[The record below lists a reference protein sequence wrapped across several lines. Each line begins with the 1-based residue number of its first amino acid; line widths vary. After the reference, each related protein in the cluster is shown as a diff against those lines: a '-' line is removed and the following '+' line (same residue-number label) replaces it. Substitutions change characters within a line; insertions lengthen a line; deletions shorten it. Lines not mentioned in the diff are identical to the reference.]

1 MQTLDT
7 APKLWLNPQPQIPQT
22 ILATHAA
29 VDEADARLL
38 RFAPLLAELFEDTR
52 DTAGIIESPLLRAP
66 AMQRAFHDGGGK
78 GSLWIKADHALPVAG
93 SIKARGGVHE
103 VLEIAENLALAHDL
117 IARDSDY
124 RDLLEPRARELFSQ
138 HRIVVGSTG
147 NLGMSIG
154 IMASALGFHA
164 TVHMSS
170 DAKPWKKKRLRDRG
184 VEVIEN
190 DGDYGLAVA
199 AGRKRAAE
207 DGRAFFIDDEHSL
220 PLFYGYAVAARRLA
234 RQCEMQ
240 RIAVDAGHPLFVYLP
255 CGVGGAPS
263 GITFGLKQVYGEHV
277 HCFFVEPT
285 ESPCFL
291 AQMQAPPD
299 TLRSVYD
306 LGMSNR
312 TEADGLAVAQA
323 SLLAVA
329 EMRSR
334 LAGVVTTSDAAMFE
348 DLATV
353 FHLEGHVI
361 EPSAAAGFSGLRALF
376 GTDEGARYLGAN
388 GLQDK
393 MADATHIV
401 WTTGGRFLPPDEHVR
416 FLDTAAGQR
425 AFNGA
430 TAGAVSY

>member
-22 ILATHAA
+22 ILATPAA
-29 VDEADARLL
+29 VDEANARFL

-52 DTAGIIESPLLRAP
+52 DTAGIIESQLLRAP
-66 AMQRAFHDGGGK
+66 AMQQSFHDAGGR

-103 VLEIAENLALAHDL
+103 VLEIAEKLALAHDV
-117 IARDSDY
+117 ITRDSDY
-124 RDLLEPRARELFSQ
+124 RDLLEPRARELFGQ

-164 TVHMSS
+164 TVHMSA
-170 DAKPWKKKRLRDRG
+170 DAKPWKKRRLRDRG
-184 VEVIEN
+184 VEVIEHE
-190 DGDYGLAVA
+190 GDYGLAVA
-199 AGRKRAAE
+199 AGRKRAAQ
-207 DGRAFFIDDEHSL
+207 DSHAFFIDDEHSL
-220 PLFYGYAVAARRLA
+220 PLFYGYAVAAQRLA
-234 RQCEMQ
+234 KQCDMQ
-240 RIAVDAGHPLFVYLP
+240 GIAVDADHPLFVYLP

-263 GITFGLKQVYGEHV
+263 GITFGLKQVYGKHV
-277 HCFFVEPT
+277 HCFFVEPS

-291 AQMQAPPD
+291 AQMQAGSD
-299 TLRSVYD
+299 TPQSVYD

-334 LAGVVTTSDAAMFE
+334 LAGVVTTTDAAMFD

-353 FHLEGHVI
+353 FRLEGHVI

-376 GTDEGARYLGAN
+376 GTNEGACYLGSH
-388 GLQDK
+388 GLEGK
-393 MADATHIV
+393 MENATHIV
-401 WTTGGRFLPPDEHVR
+401 WTTGGRFLPPEEHAR
-416 FLDTAAGQR
+416 FLDMAARQPAVNR
-425 AFNGA
+425 AIA
-430 TAGAVSY
+430 EAVSY